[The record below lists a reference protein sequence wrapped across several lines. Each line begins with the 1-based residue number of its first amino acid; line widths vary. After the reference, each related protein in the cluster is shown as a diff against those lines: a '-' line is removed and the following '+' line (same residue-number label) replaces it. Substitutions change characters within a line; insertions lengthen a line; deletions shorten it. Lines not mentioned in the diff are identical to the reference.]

1 MHSSHNQEVRYYIH
15 MLNEKPIKVDLDMK
29 VEPSWIDYN
38 GHMNVAYYLLAF
50 DKVIDEFNNNLGLGI
65 EYKNDTNK
73 STYALESH
81 IIWIK
86 EMMLG
91 ERMNFT
97 IQLLDHDQKRIH
109 LFLTMLHNEKSIKV
123 ATYEVLSM
131 HIDLTTKKS
140 CIFPEK
146 IQKKIETIMNS
157 HSNIPKP
164 RLSGSTVGIRR

>member
-1 MHSSHNQEVRYYIH
+1 MIDER
-15 MLNEKPIKVDLDMK
+15 LIKVDLGMK

-38 GHMNVAYYLLAF
+38 GHMNVTYYLLAF
-50 DKVIDEFNNNLGLGI
+50 DKIIDEFNNDLGLGI
-65 EYKNDTNK
+65 QYRNDTNK

-86 EMMLG
+86 EMLLG

-97 IQLLDHDQKRIH
+97 IQLLDHDKKKLH
-109 LFLTMLHNEKSIKV
+109 LFLTMLTNKENIEV

-131 HIDLTTKKS
+131 HINLKTKKS
-140 CIFPEK
+140 CHFPN
-146 IQKKIETIMNS
+146 IVQKKIENIMNI
-157 HSNIPKP
+157 HYKIPKP